1 LSTTK
6 SRKKLKTTKSGSSQ
20 RRGVLVF
27 AAVVVVVLL
36 VGAYIVSQP
45 PREPGSIG
53 DIAPDFSLPVVTS
66 SGLSGQTLTL
76 SSLRG
81 KVVVLEFMVS
91 WCHVCQQMA
100 PSIEYLNARYQG
112 QDVVFVSVAG
122 TQRGATAESTA
133 EFVTQYH
140 VTWTHVLDTDN
151 SVFALYKVDSTP
163 TYLILDR
170 SGKILSKF
178 QGFVATD
185 ALSNAIDLALSS

>member
-1 LSTTK
+1 M
-6 SRKKLKTTKSGSSQ
+6 
-20 RRGVLVF
+20 
-27 AAVVVVVLL
+27 VVIVLL
-36 VGAYIVSQP
+36 AGVYIMSQP

-53 DIAPDFSLPVVTS
+53 DIAPDFSLSVVTS

-91 WCHVCQQMA
+91 WCRVCQQMA
-100 PSIEYLNARYQG
+100 PSIEYLNTRYQG

-133 EFVTQYH
+133 EFITQYH
-140 VTWTHVLDTDN
+140 ITWTHVLDTDN